1 MSRETRSFFRRVLGD
16 ESGAAAVLVAVGI
29 FALVGF
35 GALSV
40 DVGYLYSTQREL
52 QASANA
58 AAMAGA
64 RDIGVGGTP
73 VATATSYSSVAG
85 NKNANPNL
93 TLASITPTL
102 FCFNTGGACTINQ
115 TPTNAPNGANGIQV
129 QEQATVPLFFG
140 RIFGISTVQIS
151 ATAVALAAGGVP
163 HPLNVVFIVD
173 TTGSMNGNDPVCGA
187 TRIVCAL
194 NGVKTLLGELWP
206 CASNLASCGAAV
218 NGNVV
223 NPVDEAA
230 LMQFPGAQSIPANF
244 GCAAAVTTV
253 EYAGIKA
260 NTNASTATNSTTLH
274 FAATPAFNTGVT
286 ALVTD
291 ATHLGFIPAGTTITS
306 VTATT
311 AVMSHTPTTT
321 IASGDEIH
329 VWPPVYQIV
338 PLSSDYRNSDTAN
351 ALNANSNLVKCANAL
366 TAPGGFATFYA
377 DAITA
382 AQTAL
387 TNPANVRPG
396 ATNVIVLLTDGD
408 SNADNSNH
416 PDNMLASEIN
426 NQCKAAVTAAQNA
439 AKAGTWVYSIAYGA
453 SSPSCSTDSAPYNSS
468 CFTMSQIANVPGAA
482 AGTYVN
488 DPTKFYSDNANG
500 CRSAKNPNINSINQ
514 IFQSIGFSLSTAR
527 LLPATC
533 FGNAPPNW
541 C

>member
-40 DVGYLYSTQREL
+40 DVGYLYSAQREL

-194 NGVKTLLGELWP
+194 NGVKTLLGELWRYRP
-206 CASNLASCGAAV
+206 PTASNTAERQQRQLEAVRPPSGSGAR
-218 NGNVV
+218 
-223 NPVDEAA
+223 ER
-230 LMQFPGAQSIPANF
+230 AQRDD
-244 GCAAAVTTV
+244 TTV
-253 EYAGIKA
+253 RMWRLRCRMPRTGRIRVGLK
-260 NTNASTATNSTTLH
+260 
-274 FAATPAFNTGVT
+274 TPARARG
-286 ALVTD
+286 
-291 ATHLGFIPAGTTITS
+291 GPAR
-306 VTATT
+306 A
-311 AVMSHTPTTT
+311 
-321 IASGDEIH
+321 E
-329 VWPPVYQIV
+329 
-338 PLSSDYRNSDTAN
+338 
-351 ALNANSNLVKCANAL
+351 
-366 TAPGGFATFYA
+366 
-377 DAITA
+377 
-382 AQTAL
+382 
-387 TNPANVRPG
+387 
-396 ATNVIVLLTDGD
+396 
-408 SNADNSNH
+408 
-416 PDNMLASEIN
+416 
-426 NQCKAAVTAAQNA
+426 
-439 AKAGTWVYSIAYGA
+439 
-453 SSPSCSTDSAPYNSS
+453 
-468 CFTMSQIANVPGAA
+468 
-482 AGTYVN
+482 
-488 DPTKFYSDNANG
+488 
-500 CRSAKNPNINSINQ
+500 
-514 IFQSIGFSLSTAR
+514 
-527 LLPATC
+527 
-533 FGNAPPNW
+533 
-541 C
+541 